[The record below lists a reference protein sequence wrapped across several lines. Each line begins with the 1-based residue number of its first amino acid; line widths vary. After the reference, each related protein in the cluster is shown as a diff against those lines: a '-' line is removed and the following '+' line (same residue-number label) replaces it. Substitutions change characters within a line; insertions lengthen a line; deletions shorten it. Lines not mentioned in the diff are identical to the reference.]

1 MPVSLRGGLRTPRST
16 SLALTSISRVTGR
29 RWQATESATAAENP
43 PPAGGHSAKIG
54 ESKLLRGTRDL
65 ALRTPGI
72 MWTDVNAGST
82 GLVVGKETQKMNM
95 YNSIREALQ
104 YVSLLFMV
112 RSSCSRFVCSTAL
125 TKDETA
131 VVFGEDVSFGGVF
144 RCTMGLAQE
153 FGMIRLCRQT

>member
-1 MPVSLRGGLRTPRST
+1 
-16 SLALTSISRVTGR
+16 
-29 RWQATESATAAENP
+29 
-43 PPAGGHSAKIG
+43 
-54 ESKLLRGTRDL
+54 
-65 ALRTPGI
+65 

-82 GLVVGKETQKMNM
+82 GLVAGKETQKMNM
-95 YNSIREALQ
+95 YSSIREGLQ

-112 RSSCSRFVCSTAL
+112 RSYCSRFICSTAL

-153 FGMIRLCRQT
+153 FGMIRLCRYM